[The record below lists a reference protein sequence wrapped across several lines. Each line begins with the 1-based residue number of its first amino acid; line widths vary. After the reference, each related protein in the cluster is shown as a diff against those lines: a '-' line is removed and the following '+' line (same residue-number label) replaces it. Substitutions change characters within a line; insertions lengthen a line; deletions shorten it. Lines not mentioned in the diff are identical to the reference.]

1 MCEPRTPAVRLRVYA
16 DPLLSYVSPSAA
28 RARNA
33 WTAGGVC
40 LSGARGA
47 SGTSRRALRFRHS
60 QTLVETRKVI
70 LHSDLRIPGQN
81 GCSRP
86 ALAAAAAVPT
96 LSSRRRQLRAWGV
109 FRWRVPRGF
118 TVVKL
123 CGASRVCANS
133 ASSSGSLLRR
143 GRQTNPPTQGACR
156 IVRLGSTYRGFIGEP
171 RDGTLSDAYPAVR
184 GL

>member
-1 MCEPRTPAVRLRVYA
+1 LCEPRTPAVRLRVYV

-28 RARNA
+28 QARNA

-47 SGTSRRALRFRHS
+47 SGASRRALRFRHS
-60 QTLVETRKVI
+60 QTLVETKKVTFT
-70 LHSDLRIPGQN
+70 LG
-81 GCSRP
+81 P
-86 ALAAAAAVPT
+86 ADPRAEWLLSPHTGSGSGGSHPTFPTEAAASV
-96 LSSRRRQLRAWGV
+96 GC

-156 IVRLGSTYRGFIGEP
+156 IVLPGVRLP
-171 RDGTLSDAYPAVR
+171 RVYWGTSRRNPK
-184 GL
+184 